1 VFITFEGVEGSGKST
16 QAGDLA
22 RALEACGRSVRL
34 TREPDG
40 TPLGAAIRAL
50 FETER
55 ARPTPLAEMFLFLAA
70 RQQHVADVIR
80 PALERGEVVISDRYL
95 DATVAYQG
103 YGRGVEVQ
111 TIRELNLL
119 ATGGV
124 VPDLTIVLDL
134 PAAAG
139 IRRIAGRAHDS
150 FERMGLEFHE
160 RVRHG
165 YLEIAGAEKE
175 RVVVVAAERP
185 EVEVREAI
193 RGIVAE
199 RLGVALRGA

>member
-1 VFITFEGVEGSGKST
+1 
-16 QAGDLA
+16 
-22 RALEACGRSVRL
+22 
-34 TREPDG
+34 
-40 TPLGAAIRAL
+40 
-50 FETER
+50 
-55 ARPTPLAEMFLFLAA
+55 
-70 RQQHVADVIR
+70 VADVIR